1 MQCPSLISPSPGV
14 IPGNEDHSPGPVPTS
29 PAGPPCLRGFFY
41 GSSSDLRGLWG
52 ARATGLGA
60 SPTCFQT
67 CAGTAWQSAS
77 AGKFGQPVARAQ
89 VVLQAGFRAAVFRR
103 IAVFPAHPRRQAHQD
118 RLAAAAGLDPEQRAA
133 VPQQVELD
141 VAAAPVELELA
152 LAFAIRRVAAAL
164 DDRHVRVEETVAD
177 RAQVVEVAFE
187 VGVQVVEEQP
197 AHATRFVAVLQE
209 EIFVAPALVRGVA
222 VVAERRAQVARG
234 AVPVQ
239 YVLVDRIEG
248 REVEAAAEPPGHRL
262 PVAYGAAIGRA
273 HV

>member
-1 MQCPSLISPSPGV
+1 MRISDWSSDV
-14 IPGNEDHSPGPVPTS
+14 
-29 PAGPPCLRGFFY
+29 C
-41 GSSSDLRGLWG
+41 SSDL
-52 ARATGLGA
+52 
-60 SPTCFQT
+60 
-67 CAGTAWQSAS
+67 
-77 AGKFGQPVARAQ
+77 
-89 VVLQAGFRAAVFRR
+89 
-103 IAVFPAHPRRQAHQD
+103 
-118 RLAAAAGLDPEQRAA
+118 
-133 VPQQVELD
+133 
-141 VAAAPVELELA
+141 
-152 LAFAIRRVAAAL
+152 
-164 DDRHVRVEETVAD
+164 
-177 RAQVVEVAFE
+177 VAFE

-262 PVAYGAAIGRA
+262 PVAYGAEVAHEIGRA